1 MSSWSLNIT
10 LRSEAAMSCNRQAI
24 SNTRQ
29 HAKHDGSRS
38 GCISAVMSMLE
49 SSASNLATKVYN
61 TRTAIHSL
69 QQHVSWCP
77 CPTAYQMAMPPVKR
91 FQKQSKP
98 CSCGTSHIGNCP
110 AGRMTLEI
118 HLALMWQ
125 NPDCLL
131 LQHVNQQDGVIWTVP
146 VTAIVPDTIA

>member
-1 MSSWSLNIT
+1 
-10 LRSEAAMSCNRQAI
+10 
-24 SNTRQ
+24 
-29 HAKHDGSRS
+29 
-38 GCISAVMSMLE
+38 MSMFE

-61 TRTAIHSL
+61 TRTAIHSS

-77 CPTAYQMAMPPVKR
+77 CPTAHQTVLPPVKR

-110 AGRMTLEI
+110 AGRMTPEF

-131 LQHVNQQDGVIWTVP
+131 LQRVSQQDGVIWIVP
-146 VTAIVPDTIA
+146 VMAIVPNTSAYQAPHFGCSRLNIHLLLSALRLPAGKQHGHLKHAE